1 MKAYRVVGSFRQGK
15 KDQEFSM
22 DLVAEDEA
30 GVKEKIM
37 SNFGSR
43 HGAKRRQNASKHAK
57 NILRYLRG
65 RGEGHG
71 VPPKCVARF
80 DAFWR
85 MHLDPHF

>member
-30 GVKEKIM
+30 GAKEKIM

-43 HGAKRRQNASKHAK
+43 HGAKRRQITIETIETIKPADSIAPAV
-57 NILRYLRG
+57 IS
-65 RGEGHG
+65 
-71 VPPKCVARF
+71 
-80 DAFWR
+80 
-85 MHLDPHF
+85 HFRDN